1 MRRATFALLAVF
13 AAAPLAAQAA
23 VSENVGDAR
32 CLMTMAALA
41 SMPEPTRQEIGRAGV
56 IFFASRIKSRE
67 PGYDFTRGLKA
78 AGATLGRENLQTE
91 AQRCGPMVLQT
102 LQQLQKAQQALGP
115 ATPAPPAPAAGATPP
130 RKP

>member
-13 AAAPLAAQAA
+13 AAAPFAAQAA

-41 SMPEPTRQEIGRAGV
+41 SMPEPARQEVGKAGV

-78 AGATLGRENLQTE
+78 AGATLNRENLQTE
-91 AQRCGPMVLQT
+91 AQRCGPMVVQT
-102 LQQLQKAQQALGP
+102 LQQLQKAQQAFAPPPG
-115 ATPAPPAPAAGATPP
+115 AAAGAGAGAPPA